1 MGADPA
7 QLTPRVISSAAREP
21 MSFLILYGHF
31 RKGEGDFV
39 LKQRKCP
46 HCLSS
51 VAKPIGKIIAHDDG
65 ANFLIPGQLFLHPS
79 HVSENLAACAVRCPS
94 GFQFDDYEIAVLI
107 ECKKINDAH
116 RRSIKLAPINVAV
129 VVKSKA
135 GLQNPKILNAASF
148 QLTSH
153 PHEPRTPN

>member
-7 QLTPRVISSAAREP
+7 PLTPRVISSAAREP

-51 VAKPIGKIIAHDDG
+51 VAKPIGKIIAHDAG
-65 ANFLIPGQLFLHPS
+65 ANFLIPGQLLLHPS
-79 HVSENLAACAVRCPS
+79 DVSENMASSAVRCPS
-94 GFQFDDYEIAVLI
+94 GFQFDDYEIDVRI
-107 ECKKINDAH
+107 ECTNITDAH
-116 RRSIKLAPINVAV
+116 RPSI
-129 VVKSKA
+129 
-135 GLQNPKILNAASF
+135 
-148 QLTSH
+148 
-153 PHEPRTPN
+153 